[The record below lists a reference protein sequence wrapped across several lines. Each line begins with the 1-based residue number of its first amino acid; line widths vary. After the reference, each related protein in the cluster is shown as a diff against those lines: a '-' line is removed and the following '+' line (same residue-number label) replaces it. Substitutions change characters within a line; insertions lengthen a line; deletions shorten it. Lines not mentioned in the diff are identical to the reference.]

1 MSAIPSHNL
10 VEGELYEVCL
20 SECGRH
26 STDHDGVVQIL
37 KVPKGNSRIFRI
49 QIISGLEYYLHSSAH
64 GMEFHVGLGSP
75 FHQSMKLLTTT
86 EEKYSIELSFD
97 SLMNQE
103 KE

>member
-1 MSAIPSHNL
+1 MSEMPSHNL

-20 SECGRH
+20 SEWGRY
-26 STDHDGVVQIL
+26 STDHDGIVQIL
-37 KVPKGNSRIFRI
+37 KVPVGNSRLFQV
-49 QIISGLEYYLHSSAH
+49 QIVSGLEYYLQYDT
-64 GMEFHVGLGSP
+64 GMKISVGLGSP

-103 KE
+103 TE